1 MSQLFGR
8 RLLLS
13 MSIADPSNAFEETIR
28 LSTEPL
34 PRRITFKGTK
44 TWKPAPNTCEI
55 EVYNLS
61 PELRAA
67 VMHAKTPT
75 LKLAAGYGADNN
87 LTQIFYGQTIYAKH
101 EIKAN
106 SADIITTISTTDG
119 GEKKQQ
125 ARIHVS
131 FGPGTS
137 TSVVLRRI
145 VQELGIKPG
154 NIDLAAKEID
164 KGILSN
170 LYASGITI
178 SGSAAEELGHVCR
191 SVGYDYS
198 IQDGALQMLK
208 LGTARDQFAIVLN
221 ADSGLVNSPTI
232 DNKGVVTGQCLL
244 FKAGA
249 GLDLTPGRLI
259 KIESEFLSGQYIL
272 ARCEF
277 SGDNYSEDWY
287 CNFEAVAKKSDLA
300 KVK

>member
-13 MSIADPSNAFEETIR
+13 LSTADPSNAFEETIR
-28 LSTEPL
+28 LSTDPI
-34 PRRITFKGTK
+34 PRRIVFKATK
-44 TWKPAPNTCEI
+44 TWKKTPNTCEI
-55 EVYNLS
+55 EIYNLS
-61 PELRAA
+61 DDLRHAI
-67 VMHAKTPT
+67 MHAKTPT

-101 EIKAN
+101 EIKPA
-106 SADIITTISTTDG
+106 SGDIVTTISTTDG

-125 ARIHVS
+125 ARVHIS

-137 TSVVLRRI
+137 TSTVLRRI

-154 NIDLAAKEID
+154 NIDLAAREID

-198 IQDGALQMLK
+198 IQDGALQLLK
-208 LGTARDQFAIVLN
+208 FGTARDQFAIVLDS
-221 ADSGLVNSPTI
+221 DSGLVNSPTI
-232 DNKGVVTGQCLL
+232 DNKGVVTGQCLI

-259 KIESEFLSGQYIL
+259 EIRSEFLTGQYIL
-272 ARCEF
+272 ARCDF
-277 SGDNYSEDWY
+277 SGDNYAEDWY
-287 CNFEAVAKKSDLA
+287 CTFEAVAKKSDLA